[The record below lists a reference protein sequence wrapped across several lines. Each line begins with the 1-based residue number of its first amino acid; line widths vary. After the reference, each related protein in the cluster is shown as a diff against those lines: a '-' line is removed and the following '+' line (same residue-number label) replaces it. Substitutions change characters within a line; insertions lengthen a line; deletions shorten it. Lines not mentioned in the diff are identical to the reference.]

1 MPRWYSCEQSPVLG
15 HSAVT
20 GHLYLASFCCEQL
33 KSAQGMK
40 VSTGDAAADVYE
52 DDALVDTDSR
62 TKLEQL
68 VQMLHKE
75 AEVSR
80 WFFLKICPSLCY
92 VNIRLH
98 LPNQL
103 QDINC
108 I

>member
-1 MPRWYSCEQSPVLG
+1 
-15 HSAVT
+15 
-20 GHLYLASFCCEQL
+20 
-33 KSAQGMK
+33 MK

-80 WFFLKICPSLCY
+80 WFFFKDLSISVLCEY
-92 VNIRLH
+92 SITFTKPVARYKLY
-98 LPNQL
+98 
-103 QDINC
+103 INC
-108 I
+108 